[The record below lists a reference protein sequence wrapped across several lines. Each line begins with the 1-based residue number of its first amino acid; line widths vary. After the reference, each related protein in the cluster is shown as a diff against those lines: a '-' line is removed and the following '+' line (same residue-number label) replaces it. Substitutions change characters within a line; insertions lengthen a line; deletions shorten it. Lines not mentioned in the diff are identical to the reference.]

1 MRNILL
7 YSQIT
12 NPILPDDVIEFKW
25 FKNVGESELSNYN
38 FSIKYRPR
46 EASVNCDC
54 LSRTPVK
61 SFESHSE
68 ETDFLSVSTIIS
80 DLSTSSG
87 NWITV
92 SRSTPNILGNFN
104 FKNVNTPDT
113 INLEELKNKQKTIA

>member
-1 MRNILL
+1 MR
-7 YSQIT
+7 
-12 NPILPDDVIEFKW
+12 W
-25 FKNVGESELSNYN
+25 ESELSNYN

-46 EASVNCDC
+46 EAIVNCDC
-54 LSRTPVK
+54 LSRTPAK

-80 DLSTSSG
+80 DLSTSSD

-92 SRSTPNILGNFN
+92 SRITPNILGNFN

-113 INLEELKNKQKTIA
+113 INLEELKNEQKTIA